1 MTSIRGG
8 VSLLPDRK
16 EPAMLDKFLLS
27 LGIMW
32 KGMFSIF
39 LVIIV
44 ITLLIMG
51 FQWLE
56 KNFLDKKEE

>member
-1 MTSIRGG
+1 
-8 VSLLPDRK
+8 
-16 EPAMLDKFLLS
+16 MLDKFLLS
-27 LGIMW
+27 LDIMW